1 MDTVVAL
8 VVAAVFFVA
17 AGMLH
22 RQRGAVLAAMT
33 RWRGYRR
40 TPPGPRRRY
49 QQGAGGTR
57 DMVLPIVSCVL
68 IGTLALIRAALG

>member
-1 MDTVVAL
+1 MDTVVAF

-49 QQGAGGTR
+49 QQGTGGTW
-57 DMVLPIVSCVL
+57 DMVLPIAVCVL